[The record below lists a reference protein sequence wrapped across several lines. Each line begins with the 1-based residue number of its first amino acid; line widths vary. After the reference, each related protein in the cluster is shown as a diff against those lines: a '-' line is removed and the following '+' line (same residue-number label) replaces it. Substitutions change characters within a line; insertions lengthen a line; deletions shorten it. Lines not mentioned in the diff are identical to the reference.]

1 MSRDNLQN
9 SPLSKR
15 ELLMSTTHEK
25 LVDIL
30 ISLYDNN
37 YNLQTQL
44 DIIFAGLDDNPKK
57 IVILIKKE
65 ITYLKK
71 SSRFVE
77 YYQSDSLANDLND
90 LRLRII
96 NDLQA
101 KSPKIAFEMMLIFL
115 DLYNN
120 TLERVDDSNGSVS
133 EVFVTAAEDLA
144 SLAKNSNHL
153 KNDELVELIFTLF
166 MNDNYGSYSNIISN
180 FKGILKDQDLDLL
193 KRKIQHV
200 ANDTNSLTI
209 NNALK
214 SIADCKDNVEEYID
228 ACSSEDGINAR
239 NHIEIAKRFIKA
251 ERPKEALDWL
261 DKMKTSVNHQTWQ
274 SDEKALKIQALELDG
289 NYEHA
294 QKERISW
301 FAKNF
306 DPDLYEEILKAAK
319 PDFKESFKAA
329 TIKKAFKFSTPYEA
343 LRFLVHVSEFEEV
356 AKFVRARFNEL
367 SGRQY
372 STFRSTADL
381 LQNTDPVAATLLYRK
396 MLEAVCDKAK
406 SKYYNDAAKD
416 LVTCDVLN
424 SKISNWG
431 TIQNHEEYLIAL
443 KRKHKYKISF
453 WSEYQ
458 SALQKKAVKEAKM
471 ASREVVR

>member
-1 MSRDNLQN
+1 M
-9 SPLSKR
+9 LS
-15 ELLMSTTHEK
+15 LF
-25 LVDIL
+25 
-30 ISLYDNN
+30 N
-37 YNLQTQL
+37 
-44 DIIFAGLDDNPKK
+44 
-57 IVILIKKE
+57 
-65 ITYLKK
+65 
-71 SSRFVE
+71 
-77 YYQSDSLANDLND
+77 
-90 LRLRII
+90 
-96 NDLQA
+96 
-101 KSPKIAFEMMLIFL
+101 
-115 DLYNN
+115 NN

-251 ERPKEALDWL
+251 DRPKEALDWL

-306 DPDLYEEILKAAK
+306 DPDLY
-319 PDFKESFKAA
+319 
-329 TIKKAFKFSTPYEA
+329 
-343 LRFLVHVSEFEEV
+343 
-356 AKFVRARFNEL
+356 
-367 SGRQY
+367 
-372 STFRSTADL
+372 
-381 LQNTDPVAATLLYRK
+381 
-396 MLEAVCDKAK
+396 
-406 SKYYNDAAKD
+406 
-416 LVTCDVLN
+416 
-424 SKISNWG
+424 
-431 TIQNHEEYLIAL
+431 
-443 KRKHKYKISF
+443 
-453 WSEYQ
+453 
-458 SALQKKAVKEAKM
+458 
-471 ASREVVR
+471 